1 MCTCV
6 NTNVHSYMYMYMYNA
21 YIHVYIYICTFVMQ
35 KEHHAAVVKHYSESE
50 GAYADL
56 LDDGYVYQ
64 KLLGHISAAGIYNI
78 LSTILEV
85 HCVCELSSGGLAAN
99 V

>member
-1 MCTCV
+1 MNTDVHLYVYVHVHVQCIRTC
-6 NTNVHSYMYMYMYNA
+6 
-21 YIHVYIYICTFVMQ
+21 FVMQ

-85 HCVCELSSGGLAAN
+85 CVHVHASEG
-99 V
+99 